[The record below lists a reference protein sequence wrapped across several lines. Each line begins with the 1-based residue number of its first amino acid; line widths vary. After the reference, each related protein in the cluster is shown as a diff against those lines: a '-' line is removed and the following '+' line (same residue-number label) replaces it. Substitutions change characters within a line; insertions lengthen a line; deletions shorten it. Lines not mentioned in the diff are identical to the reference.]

1 MQLESNSSEIA
12 RITKELQAERQ
23 SVLALTN
30 KRSELVVELESLRS
44 HTFKVEVL
52 SLMNAVDS
60 ADREA
65 EACWIARFRE
75 GELHGWAEGIHH
87 QADKAQWREGWYAY
101 RAG

>member
-65 EACWIARFRE
+65 EAC
-75 GELHGWAEGIHH
+75 
-87 QADKAQWREGWYAY
+87 
-101 RAG
+101 

>member
-44 HTFKVEVL
+44 DTFKVEVL

-60 ADREA
+60 VDREA
-65 EACWIARFRE
+65 EAC
-75 GELHGWAEGIHH
+75 
-87 QADKAQWREGWYAY
+87 
-101 RAG
+101 

>member
-12 RITKELQAERQ
+12 RITKELQSERQ

-65 EACWIARFRE
+65 EAC
-75 GELHGWAEGIHH
+75 
-87 QADKAQWREGWYAY
+87 
-101 RAG
+101 

>member
-12 RITKELQAERQ
+12 RITKELQSERQ

-60 ADREA
+60 VDREA
-65 EACWIARFRE
+65 EAC
-75 GELHGWAEGIHH
+75 
-87 QADKAQWREGWYAY
+87 
-101 RAG
+101 